1 MTTKDDIDNLKT
13 EAKILAETIDIQ
25 IGKFSESM
33 QKHTSTLEQELNK
46 FKEYN
51 VMLQTVPKKLE
62 SQIQELIP
70 KIALELDAINGKK
83 MEELKK
89 QYANIEQEH
98 HNSLMEVEQKIHQL
112 TENIKK
118 IDRRRILN
126 FFLGVII
133 SSVIAVG
140 GATYAAS
147 YMMQTFPTRVVIDK
161 PENIILYDSDVG
173 LWGTD
178 NVKVLKGLRKNDRKN
193 SGKY

>member
-1 MTTKDDIDNLKT
+1 MSEENQLKT
-13 EAKILAETIDIQ
+13 EVEILTETIEARTNE
-25 IGKFSESM
+25 FN
-33 QKHTSTLEQELNK
+33 STFEKIKKELETELDTLK
-46 FKEYN
+46 KYN
-51 VMLQTVPKKLE
+51 VMLQSVPAKIAK
-62 SQIQELIP
+62 QIEETIP
-70 KIALELDAINGKK
+70 KMALELDSINDKK
-83 MEELKK
+83 IDEIQK
-89 QYANIEQEH
+89 QYAKIEQEH
-98 HNSLMEVEQKIHQL
+98 HNSLMEAQQKLHQL

-133 SSVIAVG
+133 SSGISVG

>member
-1 MTTKDDIDNLKT
+1 MSEENKLST
-13 EAKILAETIDIQ
+13 EVEILAETIEARTNE
-25 IGKFSESM
+25 FN
-33 QKHTSTLEQELNK
+33 STFEKIKKELEAELDNLK
-46 FKEYN
+46 KYN
-51 VMLQTVPKKLE
+51 VMLQSVPAKIAKQIEDTVP
-62 SQIQELIP
+62 S
-70 KIALELDAINGKK
+70 IALELDSINDKK
-83 MEELKK
+83 MDELKK
-89 QYANIEQEH
+89 QSAKIEQEH
-98 HNSLMEVEQKIHQL
+98 HNSLMAAEQKIHQL

-133 SSVIAVG
+133 SSGIAVG